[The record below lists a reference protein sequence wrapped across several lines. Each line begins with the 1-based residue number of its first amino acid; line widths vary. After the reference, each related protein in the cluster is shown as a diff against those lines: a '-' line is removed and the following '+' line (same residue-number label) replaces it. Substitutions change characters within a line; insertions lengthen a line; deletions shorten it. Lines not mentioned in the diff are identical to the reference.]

1 MKRSMTGFTIVELL
15 IVIIVIAILAAI
27 SIVAYNGITRRAVE
41 SMLKQDLASANKQI
55 AAYRATNDS
64 LPLANN
70 CPSPA
75 TTEICLAGSAGTT
88 FTYSPNSPT
97 SPTQY
102 QILATNGTVSF
113 RSSNGSSPELAYG
126 SRFVALTNL
135 VQNGDFSAGQTGWT
149 IHCQN
154 STQCLF
160 SGGVLTII
168 ADPSGR
174 SDVRQS
180 IMTSYSDGDRIFY
193 SVRIRKDS
201 GSGFHTG
208 AYRDNGGFVS
218 YLVSAVQFNAASTGQ
233 FARYSVVR
241 NFVASQGTF
250 TSLHIGVASI
260 TPPGPTYQI
269 TADDVVIINLTA
281 AFGAGNEPSA
291 AAMEG
296 ILSQFENGWFSGTV
310 SATY

>member
-168 ADPSGR
+168 ANPPGYGLPDGVGSRFHIGGHGM
-174 SDVRQS
+174 SAGNS
-180 IMTSYSDGDRIFY
+180 TSYGHVACVIVFDRPLTEAELMRLDAI
-193 SVRIRKDS
+193 
-201 GSGFHTG
+201 
-208 AYRDNGGFVS
+208 
-218 YLVSAVQFNAASTGQ
+218 
-233 FARYSVVR
+233 
-241 NFVASQGTF
+241 
-250 TSLHIGVASI
+250 
-260 TPPGPTYQI
+260 P
-269 TADDVVIINLTA
+269 TADLTWENVARPEIRVKVNGAITRA
-281 AFGAGNEPSA
+281 AGHKIKQSDTLEDIHIRPR
-291 AAMEG
+291 E
-296 ILSQFENGWFSGTV
+296 Q
-310 SATY
+310 